1 MLGPVLIFAVVGII
15 FLVLGLFIW
24 KKEKIELLHSYHRD
38 KVKEEDKKA
47 FCKISG
53 IGTFIMGAGMIIT
66 AVIVGITESVWSFAI
81 FAVYFIVGLAML
93 IIAGA
98 KYNK

>member
-1 MLGPVLIFAVVGII
+1 MLGPVLIFVSVGII
-15 FLVLGLFIW
+15 FLILGWLIW

-53 IGTFIMGAGMIIT
+53 MGTIIMGAGMIIT

-93 IIAGA
+93 IFAGG